1 MLTNC
6 TKSVLYSCYLRS
18 SSLMWLLS
26 TKVLHFALVLDTLR
40 DLLCS
45 LKYYIRLII
54 YSRMYHI
61 RRISSCWIVVT
72 NCPYTKLLL
81 SDLIILWI
89 VYTVKFIFVPLY
101 NTNGCWLS
109 WSFMLEWTPRSLKIV
124 TFKDSYSTRI
134 LNTFYTNTIQNRYTF
149 I

>member
-6 TKSVLYSCYLRS
+6 LKCVLYSCYLRS

-40 DLLCS
+40 DLLYS
-45 LKYYIRLII
+45 LKYYIRLI
-54 YSRMYHI
+54 
-61 RRISSCWIVVT
+61 SSHWIVVT

-89 VYTVKFIFVPLY
+89 VVTVKFIFVPLY

-134 LNTFYTNTIQNRYTF
+134 LNTFYTNSIQNRYTF

>member
-1 MLTNC
+1 MLTKD
-6 TKSVLYSCYLRS
+6 TKSVSYSCYLRS

-45 LKYYIRLII
+45 LKYYIRLI
-54 YSRMYHI
+54 
-61 RRISSCWIVVT
+61 SSCWIVVT

-81 SDLIILWI
+81 NDLIILWI
-89 VYTVKFIFVPLY
+89 VVTVKFIFVPLY
-101 NTNGCWLS
+101 YTNWCWLS
-109 WSFMLEWTPRSLKIV
+109 SSFMLEWTPRSLKIV

-134 LNTFYTNTIQNRYTF
+134 LVTFYTDSIHITYTF

>member
-6 TKSVLYSCYLRS
+6 TKSVLYSCYFCP

-40 DLLCS
+40 DLLYS
-45 LKYYIRLII
+45 LKYYIRLI
-54 YSRMYHI
+54 
-61 RRISSCWIVVT
+61 SSWWIVVT

-81 SDLIILWI
+81 NDLIILWI
-89 VYTVKFIFVPLY
+89 VVTVKFIFVPLY
-101 NTNGCWLS
+101 YTNGCWHS

-134 LNTFYTNTIQNRYTF
+134 LNTFYTNSIQNRYTF